1 MHEELYQK
9 CRNMSADEIREYLIS
24 DEAADSIYMQCD
36 GILYKLCDIA
46 SLFVAAAYISCGENS
61 ERASFRKN
69 AYIALLSEDR
79 SAFSEAWRLIDLL
92 TKNIP
97 YESPVSIRILK
108 GGSYKIKNYYLEN
121 YLLNDIRG
129 ASVLLTHV
137 EEDIIPAMISDKYIP
152 ECIVYSGGGNIFAIV
167 PESCDEAFALELETR
182 GKELLISADIAY
194 YVSEKLPFSDIFGEN
209 YKEKMAEVEN
219 SLNERKKLI
228 VNCSAESK
236 TSFLGKSIPVTADTE
251 EESFNAPVTAK
262 EVSDRSICSACG
274 KRIAFYSVG
283 DKKLC
288 ASCLHKRS
296 VGSAAKRSRYIKLY
310 NKYNSDS
317 ERKAKDGEVKDL
329 SDIVIPKSNSADSKG
344 YIAIVYG
351 DGNNM
356 GGIIQNFRKIT
367 QMMEFSRDVKTI
379 TAKAAFEAM
388 GENEITK
395 FEVAGLGGDDIFVIV
410 DGRKAIHFTISLINK
425 YNKQFEKYKSRDN
438 VSTLS
443 AGIAIAKCETP
454 IQVVLEKAENELQK
468 AKSIAKQKQDN
479 CGSLSFV
486 IMDTFDGGDSV
497 YAKKDYKVTNTML
510 PYYTDTAEDI
520 VKFALEMKEN
530 KSKTGLRNVLDA
542 FENAESTE
550 EAELFLRYMNAK
562 EKNKIELADIRG
574 YEKSVGY
581 YIRNG
586 RKYYIWND
594 LITILDFID

>member
-1 MHEELYQK
+1 MHEKICQI
-9 CRNMSADEIREYLIS
+9 CRDMSADEIREYLIS
-24 DEAADSIYMQCD
+24 DEAADSIYVQRD
-36 GILYKLCDIA
+36 GISYKLCDIA

-61 ERASFRKN
+61 EKASFRKN
-69 AYIALLSEDR
+69 AYLALLGGDR

-92 TKNIP
+92 TENIP
-97 YESPVSIRILK
+97 YESSVNIRILK

-137 EEDIIPAMISDKYIP
+137 EEDIIPKMIADKYIP

-194 YVSEKLPFSDIFGEN
+194 YVSDKLPFSDIFGEN
-209 YKEKMAEVEN
+209 YKEKMAQVEN

-236 TSFLGKSIPVTADTE
+236 TSFLDKSIPVTADTE

-274 KRIAFYSVG
+274 KRIAFYFVG

-296 VGSAAKRSRYIKLY
+296 VGSAAKLSRYIKLY
-310 NKYNSDS
+310 NKYNSVPAQRVTS
-317 ERKAKDGEVKDL
+317 L
-329 SDIVIPKSNSADSKG
+329 SDIKDSEG

-356 GGIIQNFRKIT
+356 GGVIQNFRKIT

-388 GENEITK
+388 SEHKITK

-410 DGRKAIHFTISLINK
+410 EGKKAIRFTISLIKK
-425 YNKQFEKYKSRDN
+425 YNKQFEKYKSQDN

-486 IMDTFDGGDSV
+486 IMDTFDGGNSV
-497 YAKKDYKVTNTML
+497 YAKKDNEVINTML
-510 PYYTDTAEDI
+510 PYYTDTAED
-520 VKFALEMKEN
+520 VVEFARKIKN
-530 KSKTGLRNVLDA
+530 RNSKTGLRNVLDA
-542 FENAESTE
+542 FESAESTE

-562 EKNKIELADIRG
+562 ERKAENRIELSDIRG

-581 YIRNG
+581 YIGNG
-586 RKYYIWND
+586 RRYYIWND
-594 LITILDFID
+594 LMTILDFIE